1 MNSGEKWGI
10 FMLMGEYHHSIDE
23 KNRMII
29 PARLREELGNSF
41 IITRGLDGC
50 LFVYSMVEWN
60 RLVDKLKTLSFTKKD
75 ARNFSR
81 FFLSGAT
88 TVEFDKQGRI
98 SIPSFLMEYASLS
111 KNGVVVGALDRL
123 EIWAEEKWNTFMSEN
138 EQEFE
143 NLAEHLFDDA
153 V

>member
-1 MNSGEKWGI
+1 MVNSGEKWGI

-29 PARLREELGNSF
+29 PAKLREELGNSF

-50 LFVYSMVEWN
+50 LFAYSMVEWN
-60 RLVDKLKTLSFTKKD
+60 RLVEKLKTLSFTKKD

-98 SIPSFLMEYASLS
+98 SIPAFLMEYASIQ

-123 EIWAEEKWNTFMSEN
+123 EIWSEEKWNSFMSDN
-138 EQEFE
+138 EEEFE
-143 NLAEHLFDDA
+143 NLAEHLFDE
-153 V
+153 